1 MTFQKTPVNSGRRR
15 TLEQVR
21 KDAEAAELYRT
32 GLTFQQVADA
42 LGIKSR
48 SVAFNMV
55 KRAIAD
61 SQKDALGGRDAFSM
75 ILDRIQDHRRKLQE
89 VIDHPSYLA
98 GKDGKIV
105 TMYDPQ
111 QGKDVPVVDKGP
123 MVRAITELRHHIEL
137 EAKLLDL
144 FPASKS
150 RVEVVTEDV
159 VDREI
164 AKLAEELGRSQQVK
178 TAVPEP

>member
-1 MTFQKTPVNSGRRR
+1 MTFRQDPKTTHRRR

-21 KDAEAAELYRT
+21 KDAEAAELYRQ
-32 GLTFQQVADA
+32 GLSYQQVAGK
-42 LGIKSR
+42 LGINKST
-48 SVAFNMV
+48 
-55 KRAIAD
+55 
-61 SQKDALGGRDAFSM
+61 AFSM
-75 ILDRIQDHRRKLQE
+75 VRRAVRDAQATTLQSGDAFTMILERIQDHRRKLQE

-105 TMYDPQ
+105 TMRDPAT
-111 QGKDVPVVDKGP
+111 GDEVPVVDKGP

-137 EAKLLDL
+137 EARLLDL
-144 FPASKS
+144 FPAAKS

-164 AKLAEELGRSQQVK
+164 EKLAKEIADAQKGK
-178 TAVPEP
+178 APIPNT